1 MVELNIHNV
10 DKEIALENLI
20 KELIPKQNK
29 KWVAGQ
35 DIVQYAGSYFDEK
48 EFIAGVKTFLKG
60 WLALGDDGIRFENK
74 FPKHLGKE
82 HGCLTNSGSSA
93 NLCGSRA

>member
-48 EFIAGVKTFLKG
+48 EFIAGVKTFL
-60 WLALGDDGIRFENK
+60 LA
-74 FPKHLGKE
+74 
-82 HGCLTNSGSSA
+82 
-93 NLCGSRA
+93 